1 MKKLIMMLLMLLA
14 CAFIQ
19 AKNVNIIMN
28 DGTLKQGEFLGQDDD
43 SIFIKNGKGKAETIP
58 VKDVKKA
65 FDSESGTPLNAAP
78 AETEKTAPKTK
89 KTSAQSDARIQKH
102 IEETAAVFKGQPQT
116 IVQQPS
122 VYTIP
127 SQAAPQVKILGE
139 KAVTLDRGTIQKKD
153 PGVFVRTVPDYF
165 GIGFCPYM
173 NFNFLFSGD
182 NVRLKQT
189 LRTWAVDSG
198 GYTYDDGTFMISD
211 GMNLEFFIRPVDWF
225 AFGGFYGLAPSNQ
238 NMSVYRGG
246 EKFMY
251 IDMPITDY
259 GVLLKF
265 IPYSTA
271 DIKQDGSLVET
282 FAFGLNF
289 KIGSASLGS
298 IFSNASIYD
307 QASLT
312 VSDLTAAPAP
322 YFAAELSFST
332 QEGNMEFVLGYQ
344 SCMFTDISSEKAFAG
359 ITGPGNFL
367 ADTQGNIP
375 FSAQGL
381 YLSLQVLFN

>member
-1 MKKLIMMLLMLLA
+1 MLLA
-14 CAFIQ
+14 CAWLQ

-28 DGTLKQGEFLGQDDD
+28 DGTLKQGEFLGQDDG
-43 SIFIKNGKGKAETIP
+43 SIFIKNDKGKAETIP
-58 VKDVKKA
+58 LKDVKKA
-65 FDSESGTPLNAAP
+65 FDSESGTPLNSP
-78 AETEKTAPKTK
+78 SPEGEKTAK
-89 KTSAQSDARIQKH
+89 KDKKLSVQSESRIQKH
-102 IEETAAVFKGQPQT
+102 IEETAAAFKGQA
-116 IVQQPS
+116 IVRQAS
-122 VYTIP
+122 VYAAE
-127 SQAAPQVKILGE
+127 SQEAPQVKIQGE
-139 KAVTLDRGTIQKKD
+139 KPVILDRGTIQKKD
-153 PGVFVRTVPDYF
+153 PGVFVRTVPDYIGF
-165 GIGFCPYM
+165 GFCPYM

-189 LRTWAVDSG
+189 LKTWAVDAG
-198 GYTYDDGTFMISD
+198 GYTYDDGTFMFSD
-211 GMNLEFFIRPVDWF
+211 GMNLELFIRPVDWF

-238 NMSVYRGG
+238 NLSVYRGT

-259 GVLLKF
+259 GLLLKF

-282 FAFGLNF
+282 FAFGLNL

-307 QASLT
+307 EASLT
-312 VSDLTAAPAP
+312 TSDLTAAPVP

-359 ITGPGNFL
+359 ITGAGNFL